1 MTWEPWH
8 AKPGLPKRQA
18 MQGAYRQTHILRGVI
33 NKTRNGSE
41 VKVWILGDCWW
52 GRHCNDHRLQLGWL
66 DNLRHDP
73 KNE

>member
-1 MTWEPWH
+1 MKPETE
-8 AKPGLPKRQA
+8 AKLKYGF
-18 MQGAYRQTHILRGVI
+18 
-33 NKTRNGSE
+33 
-41 VKVWILGDCWW
+41 LGDCWW